1 MTSREALE
9 TIKEIPLDEYK
20 GYKTV
25 DYLYKN
31 ETEILEELVER
42 DTPMKVII
50 GGIDNHGR
58 VREVICPICHQ
69 WLTFTEKENFC
80 PKCGKRLDW
89 SEIND

>member
-1 MTSREALE
+1 MTSRKALG
-9 TIKEIPLDEYK
+9 IIGYIDIDGRYPYPNYLKDRYKKEYDIIME
-20 GYKTV
+20 V
-25 DYLYKN
+25 
-31 ETEILEELVER
+31 VER

-58 VREVICPICHQ
+58 LREVICPICHQ

-89 SEIND
+89 SE